1 MRWNPITQTT
11 YYEMLEAL
19 PPTAARN
26 FRFAS
31 AFLFGDV
38 QDHAGPNGA
47 ARYTVLLRVSAS
59 PLGIGTLC
67 YKSEQPITVHEFRT
81 TLKLPAGMSFCA
93 EDMDENSVIVQMEM
107 HDV

>member
-1 MRWNPITQTT
+1 MRWNPITEAT

-19 PPTAARN
+19 PPTAGRP
-26 FRFAS
+26 FQFAT
-31 AFLFGDV
+31 AFLFGDA

-47 ARYTVLLRVSAS
+47 ARYTVLLRITTSQ
-59 PLGIGTLC
+59 LGIGTLC

-81 TLKLPAGMSFCA
+81 ALKLPAGTSFHA